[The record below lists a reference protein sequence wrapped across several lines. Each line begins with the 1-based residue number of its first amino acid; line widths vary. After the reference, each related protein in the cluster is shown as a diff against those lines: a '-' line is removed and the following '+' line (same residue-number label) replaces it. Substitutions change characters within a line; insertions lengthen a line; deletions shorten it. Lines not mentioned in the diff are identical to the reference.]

1 MIFGEKKIQSKHFVL
16 FVLASIFLVFLA
28 DSTLAE
34 ESTVTRSL
42 STSTPNGNSIFN
54 VTLQISNLQVGG
66 IVEVLPDGFSYV
78 STTHPAAQVEQSGQN
93 LVFSVIE
100 ETEIS
105 YLVRAPSSGSGTFT
119 GKWDNSL
126 AGSDGQISASSVT
139 VKTKSSGGSGG
150 SLAASSSIGTEQTKT
165 SEGSSESKDLKN
177 TQLAGSDSGQKNEL
191 ETENSTSASNIKS
204 KIESKSIPFISP
216 AFFIFIFGAA
226 AFIANGNKGA
236 RR

>member
-1 MIFGEKKIQSKHFVL
+1 LIFGEKKIQSKHLVL

-28 DSTLAE
+28 DSALAE

-42 STSTPNGNSIFN
+42 STSTPTGNSIFN
-54 VTLQISNLQVGG
+54 VTLRISNLQVGG
-66 IVEVLPDGFSYV
+66 IVETLPDGFSYV
-78 STTHPAAQVEQSGQN
+78 STAHPAAQVEQSGQN

-126 AGSDGQISASSVT
+126 AGSDGEISGSPVT
-139 VKTKSSGGSGG
+139 VKTQSSGDSGE
-150 SLAASSSIGTEQTKT
+150 SIAASSSTSSEGTEQTK
-165 SEGSSESKDLKN
+165 N
-177 TQLAGSDSGQKNEL
+177 
-191 ETENSTSASNIKS
+191 SASNIES
-204 KIESKSIPFISP
+204 KIESKSIPFTSP
-216 AFFIFIFGAA
+216 VFFIFIFGAA
-226 AFIANGNKGA
+226 AFIAHGNKGA